1 MTDAP
6 KPLAQSVRLR
16 VVCPVCGQRHRMK
29 IQRGPNTIVVSE
41 ITCARTQ
48 CGNTIRAYWNFVD
61 RIGCLAVGDQFGEP
75 GAGITHD

>member
-16 VVCPVCGQRHRMK
+16 VVCPVCDQRHRMK
-29 IQRGPNTIVVSE
+29 IQRGAKAIVVSE
-41 ITCARTQ
+41 ITCAFTR
-48 CGNTIRAYWNFVD
+48 CGAAIRVYWNFVD
-61 RIGCLAVGDQFGEP
+61 RIGCVAVGDQVGEP